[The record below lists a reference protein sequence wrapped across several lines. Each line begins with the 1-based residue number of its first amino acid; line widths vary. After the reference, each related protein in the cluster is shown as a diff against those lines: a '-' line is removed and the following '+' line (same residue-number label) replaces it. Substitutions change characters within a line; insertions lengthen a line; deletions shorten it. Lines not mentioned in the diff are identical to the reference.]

1 MPDKEQAT
9 VASSGRRP
17 ALRCPHRQVTGS
29 KSCSGMPDLASLLYF
44 PATLVDIHTIIHTF
58 VDFTSFRTQEHT
70 AGPILVLE
78 TELS

>member
-17 ALRCPHRQVTGS
+17 ALRCPYLQVTGS
-29 KSCSGMPDLASLLYF
+29 KSCSGMPDLASLLYL
-44 PATLVDIHTIIHTF
+44 PATLVDIHTITHTLAG
-58 VDFTSFRTQEHT
+58 FTYFRKQEHI
-70 AGPILVLE
+70 AGPILVME